1 MKNKKPKTNP
11 LTELPLIIYVWKESD
26 GDGGFFYSVT
36 EKLDELGDAA
46 EFVGKYEYKQGG
58 SVDRSVKVWGMEE
71 EG

>member
-1 MKNKKPKTNP
+1 MNKKPKLNT

-26 GDGGFFYSVT
+26 GDGGFFYSVA
-36 EKLDELGDAA
+36 EKLNELGDAA

-58 SVDRSVKVWGMEE
+58 EVDRSVKVWGMEE